1 VCLFASVC
9 VPFCV
14 CVKKGGSVFVYRGE
28 RVDLDCKW
36 RLSDYV
42 PRLLTEV
49 RREMHLVFVSCFFL
63 PVFLL
68 E

>member
-1 VCLFASVC
+1 
-9 VPFCV
+9 
-14 CVKKGGSVFVYRGE
+14 VYRGE

-49 RREMHLVFVSCFFL
+49 RREMHPVFVSCWSSSIARRSRG
-63 PVFLL
+63 VFL
-68 E
+68 